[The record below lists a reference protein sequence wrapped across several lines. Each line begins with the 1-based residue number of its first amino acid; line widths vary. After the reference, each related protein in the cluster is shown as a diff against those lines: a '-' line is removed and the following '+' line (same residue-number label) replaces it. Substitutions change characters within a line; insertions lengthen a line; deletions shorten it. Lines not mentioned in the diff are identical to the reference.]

1 MRLGSDR
8 GFCCVLIKKKNSFR
22 GGGGGGGGVGGGLSW
37 KDGAGRRLGR
47 KGRKKKGGAGVRGVC
62 VTLSLHT
69 QQNTFWRQ

>member
-1 MRLGSDR
+1 MRPGSER
-8 GFCCVLIKKKNSFR
+8 GFCFVLIKKKFLF
-22 GGGGGGGGVGGGLSW
+22 GGAVGGGLSW

-47 KGRKKKGGAGVRGVC
+47 KGRKKKGGGGGGGCLC